1 MVSGK
6 RVCKAEAYAC
16 SLWCGYV
23 SFCSFW
29 CGCFFFALFGVYSFA
44 LSGVGVFSYGRAFF
58 FCGCSTDAL
67 EAQEGMRRA

>member
-1 MVSGK
+1 VAS
-6 RVCKAEAYAC
+6 VCAKLKPMHALYGVGMFPFA
-16 SLWCGYV
+16 LFGV
-23 SFCSFW
+23 
-29 CGCFFFALFGVYSFA
+29 GVFFFALFGVYSFA